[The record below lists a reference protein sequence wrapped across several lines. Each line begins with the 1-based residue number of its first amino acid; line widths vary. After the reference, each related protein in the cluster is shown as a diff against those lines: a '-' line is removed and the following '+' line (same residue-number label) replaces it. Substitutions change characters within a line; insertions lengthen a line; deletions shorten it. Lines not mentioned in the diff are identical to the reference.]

1 MGPTCRPICLLLTR
15 IVGITN
21 VQWQTLFYDFENYLI
36 SNAILLHKTE
46 SSYNNNEIGQI
57 LFLEYCDIAS

>member
-1 MGPTCRPICLLLTR
+1 MGPTCRPICLLLTG

-36 SNAILLHKTE
+36 SNAILLHKRNPLIITMKLAKF
-46 SSYNNNEIGQI
+46 Y
-57 LFLEYCDIAS
+57 F